1 MNDWLHKDKPLW
13 MPEGSVRAILAIGF
27 VLGLLVYVF
36 VGVFY
41 NVDKD
46 RFHMGL
52 AVLEGL
58 AGMAFGYYFGARQ
71 SASGGNGVGSKE

>member
-1 MNDWLHKDKPLW
+1 

-27 VLGLLVYVF
+27 VLGLLIYVF
-36 VGVFY
+36 IGVFY

-58 AGMAFGYYFGARQ
+58 AGMAFGYYFGAKQR
-71 SASGGNGVGSKE
+71 NGESKESKQ